1 MKVRLPEITKQHL
14 SGGFAPRPASLKGLR
29 VGFLDGWGDKDGN
42 RMYPAMAVIER
53 RLKEEYGVADTIW
66 QKKPSISQRVPD
78 SIMREFINKV
88 DVVINGEGLCGSCT
102 AGSILDGVE
111 LEAMG
116 KPSVTIVQDR
126 FEKAAR
132 AHARNLGLPD
142 LFLLVEKAPVTGSIQ
157 HDVEATVNGN
167 WQEIIKALTDDS
179 RLSAGAEQAVAAR
192 SRVVE
197 IAEAEEW
204 DDLVEANKWSDGL
217 PVAIPSEKT
226 VQGILDY
233 LNRDA
238 SDVIGLIPPTYGI
251 ATVEQ
256 VVIQCAMAGCRPE
269 YVPIVIAALEA
280 MLEPEFN
287 LHGSLCTTNPGAPQ
301 VIVSGPIVDELD
313 FNTAN
318 CAFGGSGRANG
329 AIGRAVRLIARNI
342 GGADATVNDMDPLGG
357 AQKYAACVAEDR
369 GRNPLGSI
377 NTDRGFDPDE
387 NIVTVF
393 KCPAPYP
400 AVTNGSAERIL
411 AQLAE
416 GFSTSTVPMF
426 HAGGQALFTLS
437 IKPAR
442 TLAEA
447 GYGRDEIR
455 QYILEH
461 AYLTPRQLKDAGVMK
476 GPFTDVSQIYYG
488 ENSVEHLRIEVE
500 TAADDARLPLFASID
515 DVQLLITGGDT
526 QFFSAF
532 QPGWGGYGGGFVSR
546 RIDRSGVR
554 DIVGESMEI
563 AS

>member
-14 SGGFAPRPASLKGLR
+14 SGGFAPRPASMKGLR
-29 VGFLDGWGDKDGN
+29 VGFLDGWGDQNGN

-53 RLKEEYGVADTIW
+53 KLKAECGVADTVW

-78 SIMREFINKV
+78 EMMRSFVNKV

-111 LEAMG
+111 LEALG

-157 HDVEATVNGN
+157 HDVEQTVEEN
-167 WQEIIKALTDDS
+167 WPRIIAALTDNS
-179 RLSAGAEQAVAAR
+179 RAAGGAEKAKAAR

-197 IAEAEEW
+197 IREAEEW
-204 DDLVEANKWSDGL
+204 EDLVEQNRWSDGL
-217 PVAIPSEKT
+217 PVAIPTEKS
-226 VQGILDY
+226 VQAILDH
-233 LNRDA
+233 LGRDPE
-238 SDVIGLIPPTYGI
+238 DIIGLIPPTYGI

-256 VVIQCAMAGCRPE
+256 VAVQCAMAGCRPE
-269 YVPIVIAALEA
+269 YVPIVITALEA

-287 LHGSLCTTNPGAPQ
+287 FHGVLCTTNPGAPL

-313 FNTAN
+313 FNTSN

-329 AIGRAVRLIARNI
+329 AIGRAIRLIARNI
-342 GGADATVNDMDPLGG
+342 GGTDATVNDMDPLGG
-357 AQKYAACVAEDR
+357 PQKYAACVAEDR
-369 GRNPLGSI
+369 SRNPLGSI
-377 NTDRGFDPDE
+377 NADRGFGPDE

-393 KCPAPYP
+393 KCPGPYP

-416 GFSTSTVPMF
+416 GFATSTVPMF
-426 HAGGQALFTLS
+426 HAGGQALFALS
-437 IKPAR
+437 MKPAR

-447 GYGRDEIR
+447 GYSRDDIR
-455 QYILEH
+455 RYIHDH
-461 AYLTPRQLKDAGVMK
+461 ASLTPGRLKAAGVLK
-476 GPFTDVSQIYYG
+476 GPYTDVSQIYYG
-488 ENSVEHLRIEVE
+488 ENSVEHLRIDAEK
-500 TAADDARLPLFASID
+500 ASDDTRLPLFASID
-515 DVQLLITGGDT
+515 DIQLLITGGDT

-532 QPGWGGYGGGFVSR
+532 LPGWGGYGGGFVSK
-546 RIDRSGVR
+546 RIERPAASDAYA
-554 DIVGESMEI
+554 I
-563 AS
+563 ASE